1 MLYLCIGKRNQHN
14 NIMNEL
20 FDAYKNSMNLLKS
33 VQDQVLDVINEIV
46 KKLQGKKG
54 YVKFNE
60 NTSFPCF
67 EDDTVGMDAI
77 IAARWN
83 EKKKKLQ
90 FITDSQC
97 VDPEDISP
105 ESEEWF
111 YWKSYGKFDFD
122 EFITALE
129 NIAK

>member
-1 MLYLCIGKRNQHN
+1 
-14 NIMNEL
+14 MNEL
-20 FDAYKNSMNLLKS
+20 FDAYKNSMDVLKS
-33 VQDQVLDVINEIV
+33 AQDQVLDTINKIV

-54 YVKFNE
+54 YVEFNE
-60 NTSFPCF
+60 HTSFPCF
-67 EDDTVGMDAI
+67 EDDVVGTDAI
-77 IAARWN
+77 VAARWN

-111 YWKSYGKFDFD
+111 YWKSYGKFDFG
-122 EFITALE
+122 EFVTALKK
-129 NIAK
+129 IAK

>member
-1 MLYLCIGKRNQHN
+1 
-14 NIMNEL
+14 MNEL
-20 FDAYKNSMNLLKS
+20 FDAYENSMNVLKS
-33 VQDQVLDVINEIV
+33 AQDQVSDAIHEIV
-46 KKLQGKKG
+46 KKLQGEKG
-54 YVKFNE
+54 YVKFDE
-60 NTSFPCF
+60 STSFPRF
-67 EDDTVGMDAI
+67 EDDEIGMDPI

-122 EFITALE
+122 EFVTALE